1 MIFGAAVV
9 ITLLRS
15 IALVVTP
22 LDLGVD
28 EAQYWLWSQ
37 TPDFGYYTKPPLI
50 AWIIAAA
57 HWLFGHH
64 TWAVRLPACWIHLG
78 TALLLW
84 RAASWLY
91 GQQAGRLAALI
102 WITVPATGLGSF
114 LISTDTPLLTLWS
127 AGLLAMC
134 GVASGRLSAGIGITL
149 AGLAFGLAMLAK
161 FAAIYA
167 MAGVLLIMLLSLIH
181 I

>member
-1 MIFGAAVV
+1 MASAFASSTHPASEQRQNRMIFGAAVV

-15 IALVVTP
+15 VALVVTP

-37 TPDFGYYTKPPLI
+37 TPDFGYFTKPPLI

-64 TWAVRLPACWIHLG
+64 TWAVRLPSCWIHLG

-102 WITVPATGLGSF
+102 WITLPATGLGSF
-114 LISTDTPLLTLWS
+114 LISTDTPLLALWS

-134 GVASGRLSAGIGITL
+134 GIASGRLSAD
-149 AGLAFGLAMLAK
+149 
-161 FAAIYA
+161 
-167 MAGVLLIMLLSLIH
+167 V
-181 I
+181 